1 MNITE
6 AKELYNKLHN
16 PEKDKVKYHLVNI
29 HNGISEA
36 VYDAKY
42 YVYYI
47 FFHDDTEQTIAA
59 VCNSLENNGF
69 SIERAEQATN
79 GWGIATM
86 KKSYP
91 ARITIY
97 GWVQVKMMSR
107 EQALRILKLLSGLEM
122 YVFMQSN
129 VPDHHTDELIK
140 IIDDLTDIVL
150 EKNK

>member
-6 AKELYNKLHN
+6 ATLLYNKLHK
-16 PEKDKVKYHLVNI
+16 PAEDRVKYHLVNI

-36 VYDAKY
+36 VYDAKDH
-42 YVYYI
+42 VYYM

-79 GWGIATM
+79 GWGIANM
-86 KKSYP
+86 KHNHP

-97 GWVQVKMMSR
+97 GW
-107 EQALRILKLLSGLEM
+107 A
-122 YVFMQSN
+122 
-129 VPDHHTDELIK
+129 
-140 IIDDLTDIVL
+140 
-150 EKNK
+150 